1 MRVARMWDKEKG
13 GRDWIGGESTAVF
26 MGSTV
31 PTADTWTRIQVPAA
45 TIGLD
50 GATIT
55 SIKVENRGSQVWVD
69 SIGKTGV

>member
-1 MRVARMWDKEKG
+1 
-13 GRDWIGGESTAVF
+13 

-31 PTADTWTRIQVPAA
+31 PAADTWTRISIPAA

-55 SIKVENRGSQVWVD
+55 SVKVENRGSQVWVD
-69 SIGKTGV
+69 SIGRSSI